1 MNLFSKHKTLILVMA
16 VLALGVSSCRS
27 YKDLAQAPAP
37 DSKGLVR
44 DMAANATDT
53 VSIADIPWKEYFADS
68 KLQQLISEG
77 LSNNMDLKVA
87 VLRIQEAEAS
97 LMMANGSKLP
107 SVSAGWQLSHT
118 RTSSG
123 KNGTDVLGYSTSV
136 NQLGFSASWEA
147 DLWGKINSQAK
158 VKYAALL
165 NSNENRNLVQ
175 TTLIASIAKAYYSLL
190 AYDENLRITRKTVAT
205 LQKSAETMQSLM
217 TAGQQNAA
225 AVEQSKALLY
235 STQLSIPALETQ
247 IRQQEDALCVLLGRK
262 PGSVERASIADE
274 TVASRLSYGVPAG
287 MLARRPDVKQAELSL
302 RSAYSAVDVAK
313 ASFYPSF
320 TINSASLGL
329 AGGFTDFFK
338 PANIAASIVAGLT
351 QPLFTKNQ
359 LKGNLKIAKAQQE
372 EALITFQKAVL
383 TAGQEVSDILF
394 GFQSSLSKNETRG
407 KQIESL
413 VKSVDYTQELLKAG
427 EASYTEVLSAQRDL
441 LSAQLNQINDK
452 LEQLTYGVNLYKAL
466 GGGVR

>member
-1 MNLFSKHKTLILVMA
+1 MA
-16 VLALGVSSCRS
+16 VLVLGVSSCRS

-44 DMAANATDT
+44 DTVANATDT
-53 VSIADIPWKEYFADS
+53 VSIANIPWKEYFADS

-97 LMMANGSKLP
+97 LMMANGAKLP
-107 SVSAGWQLSHT
+107 SVAVGWQFNHT
-118 RTSSG
+118 RLSSG
-123 KNGTDVLGYSTSV
+123 KNGTDVLGYSSSA
-136 NQLGFSASWEA
+136 NQLGFSATWEA

-158 VKYAALL
+158 IKYAALL

-175 TTLIASIAKAYYSLL
+175 TTLIASIAKAYYSLQ
-190 AYDENLRITRKTVAT
+190 AYDENLRITKKTVAT

-247 IRQQEDALCVLLGRK
+247 IRVQEDALSVLLGRK
-262 PGSVERASIADE
+262 PGPVERASIADE
-274 TVASRLSYGVPAG
+274 TVAPSLSYGVPAG

-329 AGGFTDFFK
+329 VGGFTDFFK
-338 PANIAASIVAGLT
+338 PANIAANIVAGLT

-372 EALITFQKAVL
+372 EALLSFQKAVL

-394 GFQSSLSKNETRG
+394 GYQSSLSKNETRG

>member
-1 MNLFSKHKTLILVMA
+1 MA
-16 VLALGVSSCRS
+16 VLALGITSCRS
-27 YKDLAQAPAP
+27 YKDLTAAPAP

-44 DMAANATDT
+44 DTIGNAKDT
-53 VSIADIPWKEYFADS
+53 ASIADIPWKDYFADS
-68 KLQQLISEG
+68 RLQQLIAEG
-77 LSNNMDLKVA
+77 INNNLDLKVA
-87 VLRIQEAEAS
+87 VLRIQEAEAN
-97 LMMANGSKLP
+97 LMMAGAANLPTVNAGFQITHIQTSTGSK
-107 SVSAGWQLSHT
+107 
-118 RTSSG
+118 
-123 KNGTDVLGYSTSV
+123 GTNVLGYDYNVSNI

-147 DLWGKINSQAK
+147 DLWGKINSKAK

-175 TTLIASIAKAYYSLL
+175 TTLVANIAKAYYSLL
-190 AYDENLRITRKTVAT
+190 AYDEELRITKETVVS

-225 AVEQSKALLY
+225 AVEQSKALLF
-235 STQLSIPALETQ
+235 STQLSVPTLETE
-247 IRQQEDALCVLLGRK
+247 IRQQEDALCILLGRK
-262 PGSVERASIADE
+262 PGSVERSTISDQN
-274 TVASRLSYGVPAG
+274 VAARLSYGVPAK

-302 RSAYSAVDVAK
+302 RSAYSTVDIAK

-320 TINSASLGL
+320 TISAATLGL
-329 AGGFTDFFK
+329 AGAFTDFFK
-338 PANIAASIVAGLT
+338 PANIAAEIIGGLT
-351 QPLFTKNQ
+351 QPIFSQKQ

-372 EALITFQKAVL
+372 EALLTFQSTVL

-394 GFQSSLSKNETRG
+394 GFQSSLSKNETRS
-407 KQIESL
+407 KQIGSL

-427 EASYTEVLSAQRDL
+427 EASYTEVLTAERDL
-441 LSAQLNQINDK
+441 LSAQLSQVTDK

>member
-1 MNLFSKHKTLILVMA
+1 MA
-16 VLALGVSSCRS
+16 VLVLGVSSCRS

-44 DMAANATDT
+44 DTVANATDT
-53 VSIADIPWKEYFADS
+53 VSIANIPWKEYFADS

-97 LMMANGSKLP
+97 LMMANGAKLP
-107 SVSAGWQLSHT
+107 SVAVGWQFNHT
-118 RTSSG
+118 RLSSG
-123 KNGTDVLGYSTSV
+123 KNGTDVLGYSTSA

-147 DLWGKINSQAK
+147 DLWGKINGQTK
-158 VKYAALL
+158 IKYAALL
-165 NSNENRNLVQ
+165 NSNENRNLIQ
-175 TTLIASIAKAYYSLL
+175 TTLIASIAKAYYSLQ
-190 AYDENLRITRKTVAT
+190 AYDENLRITKKTVAT

-235 STQLSIPALETQ
+235 STQLSIPTLETQ
-247 IRQQEDALCVLLGRK
+247 IRVQEDALCVLLGRK
-262 PGSVERASIADE
+262 PGAVERASITDE
-274 TVASRLSYGVPAG
+274 TVASSLSYGVPAA
-287 MLARRPDVKQAELSL
+287 MLARRSDVKQAELSL

-372 EALITFQKAVL
+372 EALLTFQKAVL

-394 GFQSSLSKNETRG
+394 GYQSSLSKNETRG

-441 LSAQLNQINDK
+441 LSAQLNQVNDK

>member
-1 MNLFSKHKTLILVMA
+1 MA

-44 DMAANATDT
+44 DTVANATDT
-53 VSIADIPWKEYFADS
+53 ATIADIPWKEYFADS
-68 KLQQLISEG
+68 RLQQLISEG
-77 LSNNMDLKVA
+77 LTNNPDLKVA

-123 KNGTDVLGYSTSV
+123 KNGTDVLGYSSTV

-147 DLWGKINSQAK
+147 DLWGKINSQTK

-165 NSNENRNLVQ
+165 NSNESRNLVQ
-175 TTLIASIAKAYYSLL
+175 TTLIANIARAYYSLL

-247 IRQQEDALCVLLGRK
+247 IRLQEDALCVLLGRK
-262 PGSVERASIADE
+262 PGPVERASIADE
-274 TVASRLSYGVPAG
+274 TVATRLSYGVPAG

-372 EALITFQKAVL
+372 EALLTFQKAVL

-441 LSAQLNQINDK
+441 LSAQLNQVNDK

>member
-1 MNLFSKHKTLILVMA
+1 MA

-427 EASYTEVLSAQRDL
+427 EASYT
-441 LSAQLNQINDK
+441 
-452 LEQLTYGVNLYKAL
+452 
-466 GGGVR
+466 

>member
-1 MNLFSKHKTLILVMA
+1 MNLFSKHKTLILVTA

-27 YKDLAQAPAP
+27 YKDLAQTPTP

-44 DMAANATDT
+44 DTIANATDT
-53 VSIADIPWKEYFADS
+53 ASIADIPWKEYFADS
-68 KLQQLISEG
+68 NLQQLISEG
-77 LSNNMDLKVA
+77 LNNNLDLKVA

-97 LMMANGSKLP
+97 LMMAGAANQPTL
-107 SVSAGWQLSHT
+107 AAAWQLTHT

-136 NQLGFSASWEA
+136 NQLGFSATWEA

-175 TTLIASIAKAYYSLL
+175 TTLVANIAKSYYALL
-190 AYDENLRITRKTVAT
+190 AYDEELRITKETVVS
-205 LQKSAETMQSLM
+205 LQKSAETMRSLM
-217 TAGQQNAA
+217 VAGQQNAA
-225 AVEQSKALLY
+225 AVEQSNALLY
-235 STQLSIPALETQ
+235 STQLSIPTLETE
-247 IRQQEDALCVLLGRK
+247 IRQEENALCLLLGRK
-262 PGSVERASIADE
+262 PGPVERASIADE
-274 TVASRLSYGVPAG
+274 TVAPRLSYGVPAG

-320 TINSASLGL
+320 TISTASLGF

-338 PANIAASIVAGLT
+338 PANIAAELVAGLT
-351 QPLFTKNQ
+351 QPMLNKKQ

-372 EALITFQKAVL
+372 EALLTFQNTVL
-383 TAGQEVSDILF
+383 TAGQEVSNILF
-394 GFQSSLSKNETRG
+394 GYQSSLSKNKTRG
-407 KQIESL
+407 KQINSL
-413 VKSVDYTQELLKAG
+413 VRSVDYTQELLKAG
-427 EASYTEVLSAQRDL
+427 EANYTEVLTAQRDL
-441 LSAQLNQINDK
+441 LSAQLNQVTDK